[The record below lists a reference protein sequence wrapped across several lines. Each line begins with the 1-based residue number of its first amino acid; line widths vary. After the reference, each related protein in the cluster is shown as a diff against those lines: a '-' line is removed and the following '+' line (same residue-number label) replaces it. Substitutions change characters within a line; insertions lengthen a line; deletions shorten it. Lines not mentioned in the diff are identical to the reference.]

1 MTETPLDERPRLG
14 VMLGARDDREAA
26 EFEEVAAIALA
37 GVAGTAVP
45 SPGMRAAVMH
55 RVDTPQPRPAATVTP
70 LHGAIRSRR
79 SLRPSRRRAPLW
91 LAAAAAVMLIVGGV
105 GASLTAH
112 RSPTHEAS
120 RTLATVSAAHDVSR
134 VTSTFSGGSA
144 HVAVVSSASVGR
156 SVAVITNAPDLAADR
171 TYELWFYR
179 GGRATSAGTFTPS
192 GSGHDVV
199 TLTGTYR
206 SHDFVAATVERSPA
220 PDQPTTPP
228 VFEVAT

>member
-1 MTETPLDERPRLG
+1 MTETSFDERPRLG
-14 VMLGARDDREAA
+14 VMLGARSDSEASV
-26 EFEEVAAIALA
+26 FEEVAAIALA
-37 GVAGTAVP
+37 GLAGTAVP
-45 SPGMRAAVMH
+45 SPGMRAAIMN
-55 RVDTPQPRPAATVTP
+55 RIDTPAPRMAATVTP
-70 LHGAIRSRR
+70 LHAVRSRR
-79 SLRPSRRRAPLW
+79 SLRPRRRRAPLF
-91 LAAAAAVMLIVGGV
+91 LAAAAAVVLIVGGV

-112 RSPTHEAS
+112 NAPAHEAS

-144 HVAVVSSASVGR
+144 HVAVVSSASIGR
-156 SVAVITNAPDLAADR
+156 SVAVITNAPDLTAGR

-179 GGRATSAGTFTPS
+179 GGQATSAGTFTPS
-192 GSGHDVV
+192 GRGRDVI

-206 SHDFVAATVERSPA
+206 THDFVAATVEKTPA